1 MAERNYEE
9 DKALL
14 YRALYE
20 SLEERFEKTVKESSM
35 DASYPRSFRIKMS
48 WLLGVDIEKPTRSI
62 KALKA
67 AVIIAA
73 ICAVLLTGCAIVKF
87 FGPFVETYFSD
98 YAWVVNKN
106 DDVGKKEFEEVYTI
120 TYIPSGYAYVREHE
134 GPNMY
139 THIWKNPDGKAIKF
153 TQSATL
159 SYFYANI
166 ESGYSSLMFCNQT
179 EIYFKQGKSTF
190 SYIWQDEKYA
200 FEIISEEEL
209 SQNDVKLMFDSVKT
223 R

>member
-1 MAERNYEE
+1 MTDRNYEE

-20 SLEERFEKTVKESSM
+20 SLEERFEKTVKESNM

-67 AVIIAA
+67 TVIIAA
-73 ICAVLLTGCAIVKF
+73 VCAVLLTGCAIVKF

-106 DDVGKKEFEEVYTI
+106 DDVGEKQIDELYTI
-120 TYIPSGYAYVREHE
+120 TYLPDGYSYKKEYENA
-134 GPNMY
+134 NMY
-139 THIWKNPDGKAIKF
+139 IHIWQNSEEKAIKF
-153 TQSATL
+153 IQSTTL
-159 SYFYANI
+159 SYFYTDV
-166 ESGYSSLMFCNQT
+166 ESGYSYLMTHNGF
-179 EIYFKQGKSTF
+179 EIYCKKGGYDY
-190 SYIWQDEKYA
+190 SYKWQTDKYC
-200 FEIISEEEL
+200 FEIVSEEEL
-209 SQNDVKLMFDSVKT
+209 SQNDIKQMFDSVKPK
-223 R
+223 

>member
-20 SLEERFEKTVKESSM
+20 SLEERFEKTVKESNM

-106 DDVGKKEFEEVYTI
+106 DDVGEKEFEEVYTI
-120 TYIPSGYAYVREHE
+120 TYIPSGYAYMREYE

-139 THIWKNPDGKAIKF
+139 TYVWENADGKLLKF
-153 TQSATL
+153 IQSATL
-159 SYFYANI
+159 SYFYTDA
-166 ESGYSSLMFCNQT
+166 ESGYSYLMTYNGF
-179 EIYFKQGKSTF
+179 EIYCKKGGYDH
-190 SYIWQDEKYA
+190 SYKWQTDKYC
-200 FEIISEEEL
+200 FEIVSEEEL
-209 SQNDVKLMFDSVKT
+209 SQTDIELMLDSIKL

>member
-1 MAERNYEE
+1 MTDRNYEE

-87 FGPFVETYFSD
+87 FGPFVETLWEDGF
-98 YAWVVNKN
+98 WVVHE
-106 DDVGKKEFEEVYTI
+106 DDDQGERRIDEVYTI
-120 TYIPSGYAYVREHE
+120 TYVPEGYEFFKEYDAQ
-134 GPNMY
+134 NMY
-139 THIWKNPDGKAIKF
+139 THFWSKPNGSMLKLI
-153 TQSATL
+153 QSTTL
-159 SYFYANI
+159 SYFYTDA
-166 ESGYSSLMFCNQT
+166 ESGYSFLMT
-179 EIYFKQGKSTF
+179 YGGVDIYCKQGGDHF
-190 SYIWQDEKYA
+190 SYIWQTENYG
-200 FEIISEEEL
+200 FEIVSEEEL
-209 SQNDVKLMFDSVKT
+209 SQNDIKQMFDSVKPK
-223 R
+223 

>member
-20 SLEERFEKTVKESSM
+20 SLEERFEKTVKESNM

-87 FGPFVETYFSD
+87 FGPFVETLWEDGF
-98 YAWVVNKN
+98 WVVHEDNESG
-106 DDVGKKEFEEVYTI
+106 VKEFEEIFTVTH
-120 TYIPSGYAYVREHE
+120 IPNGYAYIKEYE

-139 THIWKNPDGKAIKF
+139 TYVWENSDGKLLKF
-153 TQSATL
+153 IQSATL
-159 SYFYANI
+159 SYFYTDA
-166 ESGYSSLMFCNQT
+166 ESGYSYLMTYNGF
-179 EIYFKQGKSTF
+179 EIYCKKGGYDY
-190 SYIWQDEKYA
+190 SYKWQIDKYC
-200 FEIISEEEL
+200 FEIVSEEEL
-209 SQNDVKLMFDSVKT
+209 SPNDIQRMFDSVKPK
-223 R
+223 